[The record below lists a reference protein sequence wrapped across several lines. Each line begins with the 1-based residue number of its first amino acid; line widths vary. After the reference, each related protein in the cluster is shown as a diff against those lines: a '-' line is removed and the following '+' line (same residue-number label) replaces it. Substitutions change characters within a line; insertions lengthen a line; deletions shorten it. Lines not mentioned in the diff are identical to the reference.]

1 MKKRV
6 TIKDIAIE
14 AGVSTGTVHRAI
26 YGKKGV
32 GEEVQ
37 KRIIDLC
44 LKHGY
49 RINTVASALKRGNLR
64 IVAAFPAPEG
74 KNRFF
79 YSSVWQGFRRCMAE
93 LHDYNI
99 EIVELPYY
107 PGTEHDQSEVLFSC
121 YKNYQGEIDALI
133 TIGRFD
139 SLCTRVIQT
148 YHEHNIPIFLACD
161 DMINCKRI
169 ACVQADYT
177 MTGRIVAELLSSQL
191 PKNSTVL
198 ICASNRSTPS
208 HYQTVEGFEDYIAQ
222 NAIPLHVL
230 KIYGYENER
239 ELSIRLFEEL
249 DTRTGIAGAFSVSA
263 RLSILLANE
272 VRDLGKQNEIR
283 VIASDL
289 FPETIQNMELGIVKN
304 IIYKNP
310 EKQAYRAAQLMSNYV
325 LKSQKP
331 PCEVEYVESHVIF
344 RSSLDMYRKYGENL
358 LETTD
363 P

>member
-139 SLCTRVIQT
+139 SLCTRVI
-148 YHEHNIPIFLACD
+148 H
-161 DMINCKRI
+161 
-169 ACVQADYT
+169 
-177 MTGRIVAELLSSQL
+177 
-191 PKNSTVL
+191 
-198 ICASNRSTPS
+198 S
-208 HYQTVEGFEDYIAQ
+208 HF
-222 NAIPLHVL
+222 
-230 KIYGYENER
+230 
-239 ELSIRLFEEL
+239 SRL
-249 DTRTGIAGAFSVSA
+249 
-263 RLSILLANE
+263 
-272 VRDLGKQNEIR
+272 
-283 VIASDL
+283 
-289 FPETIQNMELGIVKN
+289 
-304 IIYKNP
+304 
-310 EKQAYRAAQLMSNYV
+310 
-325 LKSQKP
+325 
-331 PCEVEYVESHVIF
+331 
-344 RSSLDMYRKYGENL
+344 
-358 LETTD
+358 
-363 P
+363 

>member
-32 GEEVQ
+32 GEEAQ

-139 SLCTRVIQT
+139 SLCTRVIHDQLQT
-148 YHEHNIPIFLACD
+148 HRLRTSRLYNDRTDRC
-161 DMINCKRI
+161 RI
-169 ACVQADYT
+169 AVQ
-177 MTGRIVAELLSSQL
+177 S
-191 PKNSTVL
+191 
-198 ICASNRSTPS
+198 
-208 HYQTVEGFEDYIAQ
+208 
-222 NAIPLHVL
+222 
-230 KIYGYENER
+230 
-239 ELSIRLFEEL
+239 
-249 DTRTGIAGAFSVSA
+249 
-263 RLSILLANE
+263 
-272 VRDLGKQNEIR
+272 
-283 VIASDL
+283 
-289 FPETIQNMELGIVKN
+289 
-304 IIYKNP
+304 
-310 EKQAYRAAQLMSNYV
+310 AAQEQYRVDLRWQ
-325 LKSQKP
+325 QKHP
-331 PCEVEYVESHVIF
+331 IALSD
-344 RSSLDMYRKYGENL
+344 RRGL
-358 LETTD
+358 
-363 P
+363 

>member
-107 PGTEHDQSEVLFSC
+107 PGTEHDQRGV
-121 YKNYQGEIDALI
+121 
-133 TIGRFD
+133 
-139 SLCTRVIQT
+139 V
-148 YHEHNIPIFLACD
+148 FL
-161 DMINCKRI
+161 
-169 ACVQADYT
+169 
-177 MTGRIVAELLSSQL
+177 L
-191 PKNSTVL
+191 
-198 ICASNRSTPS
+198 
-208 HYQTVEGFEDYIAQ
+208 
-222 NAIPLHVL
+222 
-230 KIYGYENER
+230 
-239 ELSIRLFEEL
+239 
-249 DTRTGIAGAFSVSA
+249 
-263 RLSILLANE
+263 
-272 VRDLGKQNEIR
+272 
-283 VIASDL
+283 
-289 FPETIQNMELGIVKN
+289 
-304 IIYKNP
+304 
-310 EKQAYRAAQLMSNYV
+310 
-325 LKSQKP
+325 
-331 PCEVEYVESHVIF
+331 
-344 RSSLDMYRKYGENL
+344 
-358 LETTD
+358 
-363 P
+363 

>member
-198 ICASNRSTPS
+198 ICAGNRSTPS

-239 ELSIRLFEEL
+239 ELSIRLFECSATSFLRNWDSILEKKRANL
-249 DTRTGIAGAFSVSA
+249 RSISEPA
-263 RLSILLANE
+263 RLRQPPPQKHGSGT
-272 VRDLGKQNEIR
+272 RK
-283 VIASDL
+283 
-289 FPETIQNMELGIVKN
+289 
-304 IIYKNP
+304 
-310 EKQAYRAAQLMSNYV
+310 RAGSKHTGGATNSRPSRAFCPLV
-325 LKSQKP
+325 
-331 PCEVEYVESHVIF
+331 
-344 RSSLDMYRKYGENL
+344 G
-358 LETTD
+358 
-363 P
+363 